1 MRQEPSGTLPQIG
14 AARAKYVKFHQR
26 SHPVA
31 TFLPD
36 VPTQV
41 QLNVSVTLAG
51 SLRIARKRS
60 ILRCG
65 CSSPGVGSG
74 LRRVNKDAGDHNNG
88 MHDRTPQK
96 DSEFEDV
103 RVAADRVTAG
113 SHSSANRRS
122 DDRKA
127 TSTLQAPNRDPA
139 NPLGRGLVERAR

>member
-74 LRRVNKDAGDHNNG
+74 LRRVNKVPVITTTECMIGLLKRLG
-88 MHDRTPQK
+88 
-96 DSEFEDV
+96 V
-103 RVAADRVTAG
+103 RRCASG
-113 SHSSANRRS
+113 H
-122 DDRKA
+122 
-127 TSTLQAPNRDPA
+127 
-139 NPLGRGLVERAR
+139 